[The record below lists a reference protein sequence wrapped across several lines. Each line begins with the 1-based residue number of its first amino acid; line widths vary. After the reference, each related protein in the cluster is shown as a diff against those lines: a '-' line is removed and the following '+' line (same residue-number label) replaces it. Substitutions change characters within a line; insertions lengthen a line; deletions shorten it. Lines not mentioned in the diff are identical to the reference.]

1 MERKNTGG
9 VQTYRDLVAWQ
20 KAMELTE
27 HIYEVTKS
35 FPKDER
41 FGLTAQM
48 RRSAVSIPSN
58 IAEGFG
64 RSHSRD
70 FKRFLQIAK
79 GSLFE
84 FQTQAE
90 LARRMKW
97 LGGQSCT
104 AIRELSQRV
113 DALLTGLI
121 RSIGKGKPSAPP
133 NP

>member
-1 MERKNTGG
+1 MGEKHTSG

-27 HIYEVTKS
+27 RAYEATKS
-35 FPKDER
+35 FPKEER

-48 RRSAVSIPSN
+48 RRSAVSVPSN

-64 RSHSRD
+64 RSRSRD
-70 FKRFLQIAK
+70 FKRFLEIAK

-97 LGGQSCT
+97 LAGPSCT
-104 AIRELSQRV
+104 RIRELSQRV

-121 RSIGKGKPSAPP
+121 RSVGKRQSAP
-133 NP
+133 